1 VTISMQPG
9 TGPAIVGNGRSWP
22 TVAVITILAIG
33 VGASTAGANWM
44 LIVALV
50 ALPVFL
56 LRPRDFCLG
65 IYAFLLPFDTLSA
78 VGPGGLTLTSI
89 AGAALAAVLLGTAMA
104 KKKLERPPGS
114 CWWWGLLVAWAAVTV
129 LWALDWKPTTT
140 RNLTTAI
147 MLLLLYL
154 VALSTN
160 ITRRE
165 LRTVS
170 LFAVAG
176 ACVAAI
182 YTIFQFYHGANYH
195 DEIRGSLMAGDKAA
209 DPNYFAATLLLPLSL
224 AVSGFLTPGRW
235 LARLPWLVVAAIIA
249 FGILVTGS
257 RGAMVAVVVMILFY
271 MYARHVSR
279 LMTVPL
285 VAIFVALSF
294 FMPDSFFTRMG
305 TTAESGGS
313 GRLVV
318 WQTGLVAFERYGLVG
333 AGFNNF
339 GVAYRENVGSAP
351 LWNHTYVSG
360 AHNSYLEVAVE
371 MGIVGLV
378 LVLAAVVGQLRAARR
393 CRKNMADTVG
403 GVIVAYEAAC
413 YAILVA
419 GFFISIIWE
428 KWFWLSWI
436 LLAVAVRTSQEEQPG
451 EARAKD
457 LEPRGLRWYDLQGR
471 SAPRARLP

>member
-1 VTISMQPG
+1 VKISMQPG
-9 TGPAIVGNGRSWP
+9 TSPAIAGSVRLWP

-33 VGASTAGANWM
+33 VGASIAGANWM
-44 LIVALV
+44 LIAALV

-56 LRPRDFCLG
+56 LRPRDLCLG
-65 IYAFLLPFDTLSA
+65 VYAFLLPFDSLSA

-89 AGAALAAVLLGTAMA
+89 AGAALAAVLLGTAMV
-104 KKKLERPPGS
+104 KKKLQMPPRPA
-114 CWWWGLLVAWAAVTV
+114 WWWGLLVAWAAVTV
-129 LWALDWKPTTT
+129 LWALEWRPTTT
-140 RNLTTAI
+140 RNLITSI
-147 MLLLLYL
+147 ILLLLYL

-160 ITRRE
+160 INGRE

-176 ACVAAI
+176 ACIAAV

-195 DEIRGSLMAGDKAA
+195 DEIRGSLMAGDKAT

-235 LARLPWLVVAAIIA
+235 LTRLRWLVVAGTIA

-271 MYARHVSR
+271 MYTRHVSR
-279 LMTVPL
+279 LMTILL
-285 VAIFVALSF
+285 VAIFVALAF
-294 FMPDSFFTRMG
+294 FMPDSFFTRLG

-371 MGIVGLV
+371 LGIVGLV
-378 LVLAAVVGQLRAARR
+378 LVSAAIVGQLRAASR
-393 CRKNMADTVG
+393 CRKNIPDTVG
-403 GVIVAYEAAC
+403 GVIIAYEAAC
-413 YAILVA
+413 YAILAA

-428 KWFWLSWI
+428 KWFWLAWI
-436 LLAVAVRTSQEEQPG
+436 MLAVAVRTSQDEQPG
-451 EARAKD
+451 KARAMG
-457 LEPRGLRWYDLQGR
+457 LEPAGLGWYDLQVQ